1 MHYNRNDMEKTAL
14 ITPQRRQSWLVH
26 LLLALFLGFILFAI
40 AGLSLVMGYEVKHR
54 DHIYP
59 GVYVG
64 GVDLSGLNIEQAK
77 TALDGQLDYQTNGKI
92 LLVDG
97 SQTWLTSPMD
107 LGLFMDLESTARQ
120 AYQIGRGRGF
130 VLNILKQFQAWNQGI
145 QVSPIAI
152 YNQPQAYAYLQS
164 LAKQIDV
171 PVLEA
176 NLSLNGAEVIV
187 NSGQVGR
194 TLNIEKTLLAIDEP
208 LNNMNDAVITL
219 VVEETAPVIMD
230 ADTAAKQAKTILSA
244 PLVLNLP
251 GENPDAGPW
260 TISQADLA
268 NLLVVKRESEEDK
281 AGYTIGVNRNLLQA
295 YLSSLAP
302 GLRIYPVNARFIFN
316 DDTRKLEVISP
327 ALIGRELNI
336 NDSLDAIDQ
345 AIMQGNHA
353 VTLAMNVIEPA
364 AKDTTTGEELGITEL
379 IHAETSYFYGS
390 AASRVQNIQTAS
402 KQFHGLL
409 IPPHTTFSMA
419 DALGNISLENG
430 YAEALIILG
439 DQTIAGVGGGV
450 CQVSTTLFR
459 AAFFAGYPINERHAH
474 AYRVSYYEMKRDG
487 SVDPN
492 LAGLDATVYVP
503 IVDFKFT
510 NDTDHWLLM
519 ETYVGNYYSLTWKF
533 YSTSDNRS
541 VQWETTGPTNIIKAP
556 EPLYRLNPELDE
568 GEIKKVDFEAD
579 GAYIRVN
586 RDVYRDGVI
595 YFEDS
600 FVTQFQPWRAIY
612 EYGPGTKD
620 IPTPTP

>member
-1 MHYNRNDMEKTAL
+1 MEKTAL

>member
-1 MHYNRNDMEKTAL
+1 MENTAQ

-26 LLLALFLGFILFAI
+26 LLLALFLGFVLFAI

-64 GVDLSGLNIEQAK
+64 GVDLSGLTIEQAK

-97 SQTWLTSPMD
+97 SHTWLTSPMD

-244 PLVLNLP
+244 PLVLSLP

-336 NDSLDAIDQ
+336 NDSLDLIDQ

>member
-1 MHYNRNDMEKTAL
+1 MENTAQ

-26 LLLALFLGFILFAI
+26 LLLALFLGFVLFAI

-64 GVDLSGLNIEQAK
+64 GVDLSGLTIEQAK

-97 SQTWLTSPMD
+97 SRTWLTSPMG

-176 NLSLNGAEVIV
+176 NLSLSGAEVIV

-244 PLVLNLP
+244 PLVLSLP

-336 NDSLDAIDQ
+336 NDSLDLIDQ

-541 VQWETTGPTNIIKAP
+541 VQWETTGPTNITKAP